1 MEEWP
6 RINGN
11 WSNFHGSIPVL
22 WALKFENFEYPALI
36 LPCQHCPQVLTWQ
49 LTKGFL
55 SLFMWYVQ
63 VVEQISITNNKFLYW
78 IAMNNLISKKTSSKT
93 SHALAHISYW
103 NCNLGEETSEKN
115 HQTIKTIAIHK
126 RITFVKV
133 RKTLFNDNGTLK
145 KGF

>member
-1 MEEWP
+1 MVIEVISMAAYQYCGRWNLKTLSTQLLFYHANIA
-6 RINGN
+6 RKYL
-11 WSNFHGSIPVL
+11 HGS
-22 WALKFENFEYPALI
+22 
-36 LPCQHCPQVLTWQ
+36 WQ
-49 LTKGFL
+49 RDFFHYSCDMYK
-55 SLFMWYVQ
+55 

-93 SHALAHISYW
+93 SHALAHISYL